1 MVTAHRIIEKHRVT
15 PNGFLVRV
23 EAPLIAAH
31 ARAGQFVILRVNE
44 TGERIPLTL
53 ARWDAAAGTIDLAF
67 QVVGKTTAL
76 LSTLEPGD
84 AIRDIAGPLGK
95 PSEIRHYG
103 SVAILAGGFGAAALL
118 PIAQALAA
126 AGNTLYSVVGARSAD
141 FLMFHRELAEVSEK
155 TIVMTDD
162 GSAGTKGFVIDG
174 LSALASETKLDHA
187 YAIGPA
193 IMMKFTALTCVELGI
208 PVTVS
213 LNPIMVDGTGMCGS
227 CRVEV
232 AGQTRFAC
240 VDGPEFD
247 GSAVNWDSLLS
258 RLNAFKEQEEEAY
271 RLFMEKAAGGTE
283 NA

>member
-103 SVAILAGGFGAAALL
+103 SVAILAGGFGAGALL

-141 FLMFHRELAEVSEK
+141 FLLFHRELSELSKK

-162 GSAGTKGFVIDG
+162 GSAGRKGFVIDG

-240 VDGPEFD
+240 IDGPEFD

>member
-53 ARWDAAAGTIDLAF
+53 ARWDAAAGTIDLAY

-103 SVAILAGGFGAAALL
+103 SVAILAGGFGAGALL

-141 FLMFHRELAEVSEK
+141 FLLFHRELSELSKK

-162 GSAGTKGFVIDG
+162 GSAGRKGFVIDG

-240 VDGPEFD
+240 IDGPEFD

>member
-31 ARAGQFVILRVNE
+31 ARAGQFVILRINE

-118 PIAQALAA
+118 PIALALAA

-162 GSAGTKGFVIDG
+162 GSAGRKGFVIDG